1 VQRRAVVVGGSLAGL
16 RAAEALRHVGHDGPL
31 TIVGAERHLPYDR
44 PPLSKQ
50 ILTGKFGPD
59 QIPLHVEEGFEAEWL
74 LGVAATSL
82 DLERRRLILD
92 TGVDLPF
99 DWLVIAT
106 GAHPR
111 LLPALPAGPGVHYLR
126 TVDDAIGL
134 RDDLSRARHLIV
146 VGAGFIGLEVA
157 SSARELGISV
167 SVVEVLPVPLER
179 AIGEEMGAAV
189 AAWHR
194 SRSVEIHTGAG
205 IAAVVGSERPEA
217 VRLTDGRVLPADVVV
232 VGVGVAPATGWLEG
246 SGVEL
251 ENGVLCDERL
261 RVRGRGGLIPG
272 VVAAGDVARWAH
284 PAHEQPLRVEHW
296 TNAAEQGE
304 AAAHTLAYGDAAAI
318 YEPTPYFWSDQH
330 GVKFQFVGHTQP
342 GDEVAMIE
350 GSLDEDRFLAAYGR
364 RGRLVAALGMRRPAR
379 VMALQQ
385 LIGEG
390 APFPPDATP
399 GA

>member
-1 VQRRAVVVGGSLAGL
+1 VQRRGVVVGGSLAGL

-59 QIPLHVEEGFEAEWL
+59 QIPLHVEEGFEAEWI
-74 LGVAATSL
+74 LGVSATAL
-82 DLERRRLILD
+82 DLERRLLVLD
-92 TGVDLPF
+92 TGDDLPF
-99 DWLVIAT
+99 DSLVIAT

-111 LLPALPAGPGVHYLR
+111 LLPAAPPGPGVHYLR
-126 TVDDAIGL
+126 TVDEAIDLG
-134 RDDLSRARHLIV
+134 DDLSRARHLVV

-157 SSARELGISV
+157 SSAKELGVSV

-179 AIGEEMGAAV
+179 AIGTVMGEAV
-189 AAWHR
+189 ADWHR
-194 SRSVEIHTGAG
+194 SRGVEIHTGVG
-205 IAAVVGSERPEA
+205 VAAVVGSERPEG
-217 VRLTDGRVLPADVVV
+217 VRLTDGRVLPADVVL
-232 VGVGVAPATGWLEG
+232 VGVGVAPTTAWLEG
-246 SGVEL
+246 SGVDL
-251 ENGVLCDERL
+251 EDGVLCDERL
-261 RVRGRGGLIPG
+261 RVRSGGRPVPG

-284 PAHEQPLRVEHW
+284 PGYGEPLRVEHW

-304 AAAHTLAYGDAAAI
+304 AAAHTLAYGDAAAA
-318 YEPTPYFWSDQH
+318 YQPTPYFWSDQH

-350 GSLDEDRFLAAYGR
+350 GSLDEARFLAAYGR
-364 RGRLVAALGMRRPAR
+364 EGRLVAALGMRRPAR
-379 VMALQQ
+379 VMALQR

-390 APFPPDATP
+390 APFPLDVPPAV
-399 GA
+399 

>member
-1 VQRRAVVVGGSLAGL
+1 VGGSLAGL

-50 ILTGKFGPD
+50 ILTGKVGPE
-59 QIPLHVEEGFEAEWL
+59 QIALNVEDGFEAEWL
-74 LGVAATSL
+74 LGMTATAL
-82 DLERRRLILD
+82 DLDRRRLILD
-92 TGVDLPF
+92 TGEDLPF
-99 DWLVIAT
+99 DWLMIAT

-111 LLPALPAGPGVHYLR
+111 LLPATPPGPGVHYLR
-126 TVDDAIGL
+126 TVDEAVDL
-134 RDDLSRARHLIV
+134 RNDLSRARHLVV

-157 SSARELGISV
+157 SSAKELGLSV
-167 SVVEVLPVPLER
+167 SVVEVLPVPLDR
-179 AIGEEMGAAV
+179 AIGPQMGAAV

-194 SRSVEIHTGAG
+194 SRGVEIHTGTG
-205 IAAVVGSERPEA
+205 VAAIVGSERPEA
-217 VRLTDGRVLPADVVV
+217 VRLTDGRMLPSDVVV
-232 VGVGVAPATGWLEG
+232 VGVGVTPTTAWLEG
-246 SGVEL
+246 SGVDL

-261 RVRGRGGLIPG
+261 RVHSGGRPIPG

-284 PAHEQPLRVEHW
+284 PGHVQPLRVEHW

-304 AAAHTLAYGDAAAI
+304 AAAHTLAYGDAAAP

-330 GVKFQFVGHTQP
+330 GVKLQFVGHTQP
-342 GDEVAMIE
+342 GDDVAMIE

-364 RGRLVAALGMRRPAR
+364 GGRLVAALGMRRPAR
-379 VMALQQ
+379 VMALQR

-390 APFPPDATP
+390 TPFPPDATP
-399 GA
+399 AV